1 MSLNTEPGGEGRFTG
16 GRGIVMDYRIRAED
30 GYLTA
35 GYTRS
40 KFPAWS
46 LDGGNEGSSNYV
58 EYLPLKGESE
68 RFAFVSGLTLSK
80 NDVIRVVTGN
90 GGVLGDPKS
99 RNQDLIKEDL
109 KNELITPE
117 VARDVYGMIDA

>member
-1 MSLNTEPGGEGRFTG
+1 
-16 GRGIVMDYRIRAED
+16 MDYRIRAED

-58 EYLPLKGESE
+58 EHLPLNGKSE
-68 RFAFVSGLTLSK
+68 RFAFVSGLGLK
-80 NDVIRVVTGN
+80 KDDVIRVVTGN
-90 GGVLGDPKS
+90 GGGLGDPKS
-99 RNQDLIKEDL
+99 RDHAQVKEDL

-117 VARDVYGMIDA
+117 VARKVYGLTEA

>member
-1 MSLNTEPGGEGRFTG
+1 MSLNTEPGGEGEFAG

-58 EYLPLKGESE
+58 EYLPSKGKSE
-68 RFAFVSGLTLSK
+68 RFAFVSGLSLNK
-80 NDVIRVVTGN
+80 DDVIRVVTGN
-90 GGVLGDPKS
+90 GGGLGNPKS
-99 RNQDLIKEDL
+99 RNKTLIKEDL

-117 VARDVYGMIDA
+117 VAKTVYGMSEA